1 MIDPELRALLV
12 CPADHGE
19 LTDDVEG
26 SRLVCTVCR
35 RRYPV
40 VDGIPVM
47 LVDEAESPE
56 TG

>member
-12 CPADHGE
+12 CPVDHGS
-19 LTDDVEG
+19 LTDTEDPP
-26 SRLVCTVCR
+26 RLVCDVCG

-47 LVDEAESPE
+47 LIDQAEPPE
-56 TG
+56 TT

>member
-1 MIDPELRALLV
+1 MIDPELRQLLV

-19 LTDDVEG
+19 LVDDEAAA
-26 SRLVCTVCR
+26 RLECSVCH

-47 LVDEAESPE
+47 LVDEAERLD
-56 TG
+56 GG

>member
-12 CPADHGE
+12 CPIDHAE
-19 LTDDVEG
+19 LTDEPET
-26 SRLVCTVCR
+26 LVCTACG

-47 LVDEAESPE
+47 LVDEAEPPR
-56 TG
+56 